1 MAISKKKSAAVL
13 ILAILRKK
21 MKGKNKKKRKWVREW
36 IQRRDTNDITKT
48 LIEELRTEDAK
59 GFKEFTR
66 MSYEEYK
73 CLLEKVRPI
82 ISKQDTNMRKAIST
96 ETRLLI
102 TLRFLA
108 TGDSYRSL
116 MFFFRVPH
124 NTISYIV
131 PNTCKALYETLC
143 GEYLQ
148 VIAADTFYVFTI
160 VRLIV
165 ISLFELIH

>member
-1 MAISKKKSAAVL
+1 MTIQKKKLAAMI

-21 MKGKNKKKRKWVREW
+21 NKKKNKRKRKWVREW
-36 IQRRDTNDITKT
+36 IRRRATNDVTRT
-48 LIEELRTEDAK
+48 LIEELRTEDIN

-73 CLLEKVRPI
+73 FLLEKVRPV
-82 ISKQDTNMRKAIST
+82 ISRKDTNMRKSISA

-124 NTISYIV
+124 NTISYII
-131 PNTCKALYETLC
+131 PNTCKALYDALC

-148 VIAADTFYVFTI
+148 VHTTVDIFYHDK
-160 VRLIV
+160 
-165 ISLFELIH
+165 EIHLHFSH